1 MNKIIWT
8 ITLLATIAWQPQ
20 RKDTIMKTK
29 KIERIEAA
37 HSFKMGHMTVKQPLP
52 ARGMNKVGPFIL
64 LHHAG
69 PKEIKPGAHKF
80 RIDPHPHRGFQPV
93 TFIFQGE
100 IEHYDSKGNH
110 GLLKAGEVQWMNA
123 GGGIVHSE
131 GPPLSFFEKGGTSEI
146 IQLWINLPKA
156 QKMSE
161 PSYQDIKKDNI
172 PVLEENEGKVRYNI
186 VAGTFKNV
194 TGPALTATELTAI
207 TAYFKE
213 GAETTLSFP
222 PSFVASVYLLDGELI
237 VNNERTVEKEHLVVF
252 DNSGDSFTLR
262 ASEDSKLLILA
273 GEPINEPMV
282 SHGPFVMNSIEE
294 INEAIEDYEAGK
306 MGVLTQ

>member
-1 MNKIIWT
+1 MKTIIWT
-8 ITLLATIAWQPQ
+8 IALLAVMAWQPQ
-20 RKDTIMKTK
+20 KKDTSMKTK
-29 KIERIEAA
+29 NIERIEAA
-37 HSFKMGHMTVKQPLP
+37 HSFKMGSMTVKQPLP

-69 PKEIKPGAHKF
+69 PKEIKPGTRKF

-100 IEHYDSKGNH
+100 VEHYDSKGNH

-123 GGGIVHSE
+123 GSGIVHSE

-156 QKMSE
+156 KKMSE
-161 PSYQDIKKDNI
+161 PSYQDIKKDSI
-172 PVLEENEGKVRYNI
+172 PVLEENDGKVQFNI
-186 VAGTFKNV
+186 VAGTYKSV
-194 TGPALTATELTAI
+194 KGPAITATELTAM
-207 TAYFKE
+207 TAYFKA

-222 PSFVASVYLLDGELI
+222 SSFVASVYLLDGELI
-237 VNNERTVEKEHLVVF
+237 VNNDRSVEKEHLVVF
-252 DNSGDSFTLR
+252 DNAGDSFTIK
-262 ASEDSKLLILA
+262 ATEDSKLLILA
-273 GEPINEPMV
+273 GEPINEPMI

-294 INEAIEDYEAGK
+294 INEAIDDYEAGK